1 MMVARRMGRNVEP
14 RGAVFALVLATVAV
28 MAPASASAQWR
39 PFFFFG
45 DEPTAT
51 VEPRRPASRPI
62 ERPRRVER
70 AARVERSGASL
81 LPAKSSGRV
90 LIAVS
95 TDHQTLTVYDDGVPV
110 AHTSISTG
118 VADHPTPHGIFSVI
132 EKQRFH
138 ASNIYSAAPMPFMQ
152 RLTWSGIA
160 LHEGHVTGR
169 PASHGCIRLPPAFA
183 TDLFRYTREGARVI
197 IAHEDPVPTPW
208 GAMSLLT
215 AAPAHHDDDAAPLP
229 ADVEIEARPRGA
241 GASTTEGVRK
251 DFGAAAPIS
260 ILVSRKAGKLY
271 VRRASKPLMTVPI
284 AIDDPQ
290 RPLGTHLFIAGA
302 DPTRSWSAVTLN
314 TPVVE
319 ASNIDNTSRARRARD
334 VSNMPLAA
342 STSWDALSRLHLAPG
357 TSALLASMMTS
368 GATLILSD
376 DGARGR
382 ETWDGTNFIALSE

>member
-1 MMVARRMGRNVEP
+1 MVARRTSRYVEP
-14 RGAVFALVLATVAV
+14 NGAVFALALATATFAV
-28 MAPASASAQWR
+28 PAPASAQWR

-51 VEPRRPASRPI
+51 VQPRPVTARPV

-70 AARVERSGASL
+70 VARAERSGPSL

-118 VADHPTPHGIFSVI
+118 VADHPTPLGIFSVI

-152 RLTWSGIA
+152 RLTWSGVA

-197 IAHEDPVPTPW
+197 IAHEDPVPTPL
-208 GAMSLLT
+208 GAMSFLT
-215 AAPAHHDDDAAPLP
+215 AATAQHDESAAPLP
-229 ADVEIEARPRGA
+229 ADVEIEARPRGT
-241 GASTTEGVRK
+241 GTPPTEGVRK
-251 DFGAAAPIS
+251 DFGAASPIS

-284 AIDDPQ
+284 VIDDLP
-290 RPLGTHLFIAGA
+290 RPLGTHLFTAGA

-319 ASNIDNTSRARRARD
+319 ASNIDNATRPRRARD
-334 VSNMPLAA
+334 VPSMPLAA

-357 TSALLASMMTS
+357 TSALLASMLTP